1 MNLKIKSK
9 IKSDIFRNQAPR
21 VGSFYTRTAAL
32 RLWAHRRVFLCHLFG
47 LSSSSTHCCS
57 CSTPAFTHLNNCQ
70 LCVTL
75 NFQLHSFGSSCLT
88 GNGGSADQTTPAHL
102 QPQMHRYPW
111 KHAHVLTA
119 VSYSSPPFC
128 VCSVGPCEGLSLLL
142 AKPHGFPTFHHSSS
156 LVGCRANSTWWRG
169 RAVEHQKLSGLEWR
183 PEISS
188 PFLAA
193 PRTPPHSSLKS
204 LRKQSEKC
212 LSSYTEESVLH

>member
-32 RLWAHRRVFLCHLFG
+32 RLWAHRRVFLCHLFV
-47 LSSSSTHCCS
+47 SSSSTHCCS

-75 NFQLHSFGSSCLT
+75 NFQLRSFGSSCLT

-102 QPQMHRYPW
+102 QPQMHR
-111 KHAHVLTA
+111 LSMETRTCFD
-119 VSYSSPPFC
+119 SSQLFVP
-128 VCSVGPCEGLSLLL
+128 SLLCVQCWSMWRPL
-142 AKPHGFPTFHHSSS
+142 ALTRQATWFPHISS
-156 LVGCRANSTWWRG
+156 LFFPCGLPCQQHLVAWEGCGTSEVVGFGVKAWNF
-169 RAVEHQKLSGLEWR
+169 L
-183 PEISS
+183 
-188 PFLAA
+188 PFLAS